1 MTASGFLLFDKPAG
15 KTSFAALGEL
25 KRTFPGSRIG
35 HTGTLDSF
43 ATGLLIVVLGT
54 YSRLASWF
62 VGLDKVYEAEFRFGI
77 GTDTLDPCGSVT
89 GTGGIPSREAL
100 EAVLPAFRGAILQIP
115 PDYSA
120 IHVEGKR
127 ASALARKGEALS
139 LQPRPV
145 RIFSLD
151 LGGYS
156 DGKAS
161 VTIHCSSGTYVRALA
176 RDIAAACGTCA
187 HVSALRRVKVGPFS
201 VREALASA
209 EEAKAQSPRLLDPET
224 AALLGLEIA
233 SIPPEHEAAFLN
245 GAPHV
250 LSAIKRIEGRGPGA
264 GNFADIPTS
273 PYAPRGAKSTIDAD
287 VAAFSRDR
295 GFLGILE
302 HRSGA
307 LSYKHVMPKGE
318 AGL

>member
-15 KTSFAALGEL
+15 KTSFAALSGL
-25 KRTFPGSRIG
+25 KRTFPGARIG

-43 ATGLLIVVLGT
+43 ATGLLIVVMGT

-89 GTGGIPSREAL
+89 GSGSIPSREAL
-100 EAVLPAFRGAILQIP
+100 EAVLPVFRGAILQIP

-127 ASALARKGEALS
+127 ASALARKGGS
-139 LQPRPV
+139 LCLPARPV
-145 RIFSLD
+145 TIFSLD
-151 LGGYS
+151 LGHYAE
-156 DGKAS
+156 GKAS
-161 VTIHCSSGTYVRALA
+161 MTIHCSSGTYVRALA

-201 VREALASA
+201 VREALASP
-209 EEAKAQSPRLLDPET
+209 EEVSAGSLRGLDPDT
-224 AALLGLEIA
+224 AALLGLEIV
-233 SIPPEHEAAFLN
+233 SIPPEHEHAFTN
-245 GAPHV
+245 GAPYV
-250 LSAIKRIEGRGPGA
+250 LSAIKKNEKRGPDSGD
-264 GNFADIPTS
+264 F
-273 PYAPRGAKSTIDAD
+273 AD
-287 VAAFSRDR
+287 VAAFSSNR

-302 HRSGA
+302 NRSGA
-307 LSYKHVMPKGE
+307 LSYKHVMPKEE
-318 AGL
+318 ASL